1 MDNPQSTGK
10 HMSMVHYNCMRAH
23 THMHA
28 RTDRQTC
35 KHIVIIIDIIV
46 QLLRRARQRRG
57 YHLLVTMYSLKYFIL
72 KWMRVRDVSHHVN
85 KLFMCEVCRMLLFIV
100 TTVTAVMRSRNFMDA
115 AQAEKMREREAM
127 ENVKLL
133 YHDNMIEM
141 TPVSVVWTM
150 SRVREQYLV
159 QLYTLTSLSFVSINI
174 TTHYSHDIKICNHF
188 VVGIHV
194 TIINLPNHEMKH
206 HVIFS
211 QYSG

>member
-1 MDNPQSTGK
+1 MLAMMN
-10 HMSMVHYNCMRAH
+10 
-23 THMHA
+23 
-28 RTDRQTC
+28 
-35 KHIVIIIDIIV
+35 
-46 QLLRRARQRRG
+46 
-57 YHLLVTMYSLKYFIL
+57 SLKYFIL

-85 KLFMCEVCRMLLFIV
+85 KLFICEVCRMLLFIV
-100 TTVTAVMRSRNFMDA
+100 TMVTAVMRSRNFMDA

-150 SRVREQYLV
+150 SCVREQYLV

-174 TTHYSHDIKICNHF
+174 TTHYSHDNIKICNHF

-206 HVIFS
+206 HVIFLNIV
-211 QYSG
+211 GETVNDRWCDIIG